1 MRETLQGGEP
11 VSVYLSAIMIGL
23 LHSGVTCVDCQMP
36 PAGKGA
42 ETFGRY
48 VDDVKSHI
56 VKISTNPAD
65 KMFTDDG
72 KFATGILTVDF
83 ACLRC
88 HGARD
93 MEWALATAKR
103 VHTRGK

>member
-1 MRETLQGGEP
+1 M
-11 VSVYLSAIMIGL
+11 SVYLSAIMTGL
-23 LHSGVTCVDCQMP
+23 LYSGVTCLDCHMP
-36 PAGKGA
+36 PAGKSA

-65 KMFTDDG
+65 KMFTADG
-72 KFATGILTVDF
+72 YFATGILTVDF

-93 MEWALATAKR
+93 MEWALDTAKGI
-103 VHTRGK
+103 HARGK